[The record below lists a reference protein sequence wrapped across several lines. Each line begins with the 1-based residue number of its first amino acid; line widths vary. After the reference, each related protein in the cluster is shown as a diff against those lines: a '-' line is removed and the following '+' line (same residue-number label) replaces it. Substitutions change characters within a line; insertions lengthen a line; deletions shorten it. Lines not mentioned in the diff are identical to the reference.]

1 MSRICGGQLRK
12 ERGVAKPAGESSV
25 SSPVNTKGGKE
36 ERMKTVDEW
45 KEDSAVAPRLHT
57 RSHFRSPRTT

>member
-36 ERMKTVDEW
+36 ERMKTG
-45 KEDSAVAPRLHT
+45 
-57 RSHFRSPRTT
+57 